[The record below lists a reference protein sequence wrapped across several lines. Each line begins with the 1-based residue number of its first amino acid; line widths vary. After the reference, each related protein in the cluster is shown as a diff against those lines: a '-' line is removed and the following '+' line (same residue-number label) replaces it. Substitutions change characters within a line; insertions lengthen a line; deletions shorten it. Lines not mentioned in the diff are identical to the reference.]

1 MESWEE
7 EERNHAS
14 GSERMFVCLHI
25 DTTILMEAA
34 ALALHHTLPR
44 MDGCRSYRRRGR
56 LAAETCV
63 GLWAGGWDD
72 EAGPRRP
79 AIENAN
85 DAGCWTSPSVA
96 DSQHCICIALAAASK
111 VDRSLASRC
120 MVITTHTPS
129 YIQAF
134 TAAAKPSPS
143 LSLYSL
149 AAGVRSGQLW

>member
-1 MESWEE
+1 LQLRPVWD
-7 EERNHAS
+7 S
-14 GSERMFVCLHI
+14 GR
-25 DTTILMEAA
+25 
-34 ALALHHTLPR
+34 
-44 MDGCRSYRRRGR
+44 
-56 LAAETCV
+56 
-63 GLWAGGWDD
+63 
-72 EAGPRRP
+72 EAGTTKQGRAARP